1 MLKVMRDSFHH
12 LKWVLLAV
20 VAAFVFGFVF
30 IDMGLG
36 GFRGAKSDEAGYAAR
51 VNGEMISF
59 RDYNRALYF
68 AEQNYK
74 QMYGQQLTPEMM
86 EQMGLQRQVLDSLVD
101 ERLMLQEARRLD
113 LVATPEEIRR
123 RILEIPT
130 LNPDGKFVGT
140 ELYTRYVTGQLGFQS
155 AAEFEAE
162 LARSITVA
170 KMESALQNSVVVSQK
185 TADTEYRRMNETAR
199 IRYVS
204 IPAAR
209 ELASVTVSPAEVEAY
224 YKANQPKY
232 SHGEQRNVKYLLAD
246 FARLRAQVNTS
257 DAELRKRYEAQKEE
271 FKSPDAAHVFHILVK
286 VDPNAAPTVDA
297 AARAEA
303 EAIVKQLRGGAD
315 FGALAKANSDDP
327 SSSGTG
333 GDMGFVDRGMT
344 VPAFEEAIFSIPEN
358 TISDP
363 IRTPEY
369 GYHIVK
375 VTERR
380 KGGYKPF
387 EEVRATLANQVADK
401 SSKEL
406 AQNEMNRLAA
416 QLKSKKPANATEFSA
431 LASGNVSSN
440 ETQWFQKGDSIPGL
454 GYNPPLATWVFSAKA
469 GDVGEIIGTQRGIV
483 IPYLVGVR
491 GAGVTPLAE
500 IRQRVETDAKTAKA
514 RELAKNALAAAMA
527 GAPSIDAVAAKSGA
541 TAAETTVSRQGFTGG
556 FQGDT
561 TDLVNAAMQGAVGKL
576 SGPVVVG
583 DTAVA
588 FQVLEQKRVDEK
600 DLATN
605 RESYVQALRQQ
616 QARSLRKVLIDRL
629 RTGSKVEINEKAIRA
644 NGGQAGA

>member
-12 LKWVLLAV
+12 LKWVLIAV
-20 VAAFVFGFVF
+20 IAAFVFGFVF
-30 IDMGLG
+30 LDMGLG
-36 GFRGAKSDEAGYAAR
+36 GATGGQEEETGYAAR
-51 VNGEMISF
+51 VNGDTISL
-59 RDYNRALYF
+59 RDYSRALYF
-68 AEQNYK
+68 AEENYK
-74 QMYGQQLTPEMM
+74 RMYGNQLTPEMM
-86 EQMGLQRQVLDSLVD
+86 QSMGLQRQVLDSLVD
-101 ERLMLQEARRLD
+101 ERLMLQEAERLE
-113 LVATPEEIRR
+113 LEATPEEIRR

-130 LNPDGKFVGT
+130 LNPDGKFVGS
-140 ELYTRYVTGQLGFQS
+140 ELYTRYVTGQLGFQN
-155 AAEFEAE
+155 AAEFEEE

-170 KMESALQNSVVVSQK
+170 KMESALQNSIVVSQK

-204 IPAAR
+204 VPAAR
-209 ELASVTVSPAEVEAY
+209 ELASVTVTPAEVDAY
-224 YKANQPKY
+224 YKANQALY

-246 FARLRAQVNTS
+246 TTRLRAQVNLTEA
-257 DAELRKRYEAQKEE
+257 DLRKRYEAQKEE

-286 VDPNAAPTVDA
+286 VDPNAAPTADA
-297 AARAEA
+297 AARAKA

-315 FGALAKANSDDP
+315 FATLAKQNSDDP
-327 SSSGTG
+327 SSSAAG

-344 VPAFEEAIFSIPEN
+344 VQQFEEAIFNIPVN

-380 KGGYKPF
+380 QGGYKPF
-387 EEVRATLANQVADK
+387 EEVRQTLAGQAAEK
-401 SSKEL
+401 SSKDL
-406 AQNEMNRLAA
+406 ATAEMNRISA
-416 QLKSKKPANATEFSA
+416 QLKAKKPADANAFSA

-454 GYNPPLATWVFSAKA
+454 GYNPPLATWIFSAKQ
-469 GDVGEIIGTQRGIV
+469 GDVGEIIGTQRGMM
-483 IPYLVGVR
+483 IPYLVGIR
-491 GAGVTPLAE
+491 GAGVSPLQE

-514 RELAKNALAAAMA
+514 RDLVKNAVAAAVA
-527 GAPSIDAVAAKSGA
+527 GSPSLDAVAAKTGA

-561 TDLVNAAMQGAVGKL
+561 TDLVNAAMSGAVGQVK
-576 SGPVVVG
+576 GPVVVG
-583 DTAVA
+583 DAVVA
-588 FQVLEQKRVDEK
+588 FQVLEQKRVDTK
-600 DLATN
+600 DLEQN
-605 RESYVQALRQQ
+605 RSTYADALRQQ

-629 RTGSKVEINEKAIRA
+629 REGAKVEINNAA
-644 NGGQAGA
+644 VQSGGQTGV